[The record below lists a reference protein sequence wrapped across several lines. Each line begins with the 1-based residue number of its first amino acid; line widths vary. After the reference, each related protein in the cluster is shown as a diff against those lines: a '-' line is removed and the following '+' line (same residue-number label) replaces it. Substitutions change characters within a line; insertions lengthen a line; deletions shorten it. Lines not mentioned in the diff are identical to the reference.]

1 MSRRVRRITPAVLK
15 KMIVDEARKL
25 RTEVLETGQSDV
37 EKVAKAAPEVDAGD
51 LADSLEKDIDF
62 VKALKIKEARLAR
75 RLREVRKTKDQLRK
89 RITKRI

>member
-15 KMIVDEARKL
+15 RMIVDEAHKL
-25 RTEVLETGQSDV
+25 RTEVLETGQSDP
-37 EKVAKAAPEVDAGD
+37 EKVAKAAPEVDAAD
-51 LADSLEKDIDF
+51 LAGSLEKDIDF

-75 RLREVRKTKDQLRK
+75 RLREVRKIKARLRK

>member
-51 LADSLEKDIDF
+51 LANSLEKDIDF

>member
-1 MSRRVRRITPAVLK
+1 
-15 KMIVDEARKL
+15 MIVDEARKL